1 MQLCLNYSE
10 KRNYLQIIPIS
21 AKDFAYLFHIAGK
34 IIECNK
40 PYLLL
45 LAEEIQ
51 TDKTEYLQSLETPR
65 D

>member
-1 MQLCLNYSE
+1 MHLCLNYSE
-10 KRNYLQIIPIS
+10 KRNYLEIIPIS

-34 IIECNK
+34 IIECDK
-40 PYLLL
+40 LYLLS